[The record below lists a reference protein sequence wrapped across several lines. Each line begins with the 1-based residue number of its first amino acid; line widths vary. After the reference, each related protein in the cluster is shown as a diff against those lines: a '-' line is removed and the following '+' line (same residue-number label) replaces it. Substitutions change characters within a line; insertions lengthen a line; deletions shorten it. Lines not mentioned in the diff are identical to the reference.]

1 MGAQRLAE
9 WKELVENPEDPV
21 DRSDLESQML
31 RESLASYTSAEDDFQ
46 SLEMW
51 RRVLS
56 ASIQP
61 PPSVAEGPTM
71 RSLVDPKWLR
81 EAYRGTREDIRRL
94 LRPSHQQ
101 SRSASTF
108 RLSALASQDLTTL
121 GSNDAAASS
130 GLAEP
135 QEPFQ
140 GVQVRLRTQR

>member
-1 MGAQRLAE
+1 MDAQRLADCH
-9 WKELVENPEDPV
+9 ELAENTVDPV
-21 DRSDLESQML
+21 DRRDFESGKL
-31 RESLASYTSAEDDFQ
+31 SEWYGSYTSAESDAE

-61 PPSVAEGPTM
+61 PPSVVESPV
-71 RSLVDPKWLR
+71 RRLVDPKWLR
-81 EAYRGTREDIRRL
+81 EAYRGTREDTRRL
-94 LRPSHQQ
+94 LRPSHPQ

-108 RLSALASQDLTTL
+108 RLSALASQDLTEL

-135 QEPFQ
+135 QESPED
-140 GVQVRLRTQR
+140 V

>member
-1 MGAQRLAE
+1 MDAQWPADCHELAE
-9 WKELVENPEDPV
+9 NTEDPV
-21 DRSDLESQML
+21 DRRDFESQEL
-31 RESLASYTSAEDDFQ
+31 SEWYGSYTSAESDAE

-61 PPSVAEGPTM
+61 PPSVVESPV
-71 RSLVDPKWLR
+71 RSLIDPKWLR
-81 EAYRGTREDIRRL
+81 EVCRGTREDTRRL

-108 RLSALASQDLTTL
+108 RVSALASQDLTML

-135 QEPFQ
+135 QETPED
-140 GVQVRLRTQR
+140 VQVRLRTQR

>member
-1 MGAQRLAE
+1 MNARRAAE

-31 RESLASYTSAEDDFQ
+31 RESHGSYTSAEDDFQ

-81 EAYRGTREDIRRL
+81 EAYRGTREDTRRL

-101 SRSASTF
+101 ITIGVHVPPF
-108 RLSALASQDLTTL
+108 
-121 GSNDAAASS
+121 GPC
-130 GLAEP
+130 EP
-135 QEPFQ
+135 GPDNA
-140 GVQVRLRTQR
+140 RIK